1 MRLRIVTRVT
11 KVTIGAIG
19 AIGAFL
25 LLTAPA
31 SSQEDSG
38 YSRSGLY
45 LGANVI
51 GGSYVRIDQ
60 LNGDPDVDDVDEV
73 AGFGVYGGYRA
84 NPVLAFEMQ
93 FEMLTEADVDLDGA
107 GKDGELETWTLTGN
121 MKVFLWPE
129 RFQPYVLAGLGA
141 MQIDFNGPSGAGVDQ
156 NDTNFVFRF
165 GAGLDFYIT
174 EHIVASVG
182 ANYLLPAGSDVDDY
196 DYVSYGGGIQYRF

>member
-1 MRLRIVTRVT
+1 MRLRTVT
-11 KVTIGAIG
+11 KVTIG

-38 YSRSGLY
+38 YSRSGVY

-60 LNGDPDVDDVDEV
+60 LDDGLDVDEV
-73 AGFGVYGGYRA
+73 PGFSVYGGYRA
-84 NPVLAFEMQ
+84 NPVLALEVQ
-93 FEMLTEADVDLDGA
+93 FEMLTKGDVDINGA
-107 GKDGELETWTLTGN
+107 SKDGDLETWALTGN

-141 MQIDFNGPSGAGVDQ
+141 MKIDFEDSTGVGVDQ
-156 NDTNFVFRF
+156 ADTDFVFRF

-174 EHIVASVG
+174 EHIVASLG
-182 ANYLLPAGSDVDDY
+182 ANYLFPVGSDLDDF

>member
-1 MRLRIVTRVT
+1 MRLRTVT
-11 KVTIGAIG
+11 KVTIG

-38 YSRSGLY
+38 YSRSGVY

-60 LNGDPDVDDVDEV
+60 LDDGLDVDEV
-73 AGFGVYGGYRA
+73 PGFSVYGGYRA
-84 NPVLAFEMQ
+84 NPVLALEVQ
-93 FEMLTEADVDLDGA
+93 FEMLTKGDVDINGA
-107 GKDGELETWTLTGN
+107 SKNGDLETWALTGN

-141 MQIDFNGPSGAGVDQ
+141 MKIDFEDSSVDGVDQ
-156 NDTNFVFRF
+156 ADTDFVFRF

-174 EHIVASVG
+174 EHIVASLG
-182 ANYLLPAGSDVDDY
+182 ANYLFPVGSDLDDF